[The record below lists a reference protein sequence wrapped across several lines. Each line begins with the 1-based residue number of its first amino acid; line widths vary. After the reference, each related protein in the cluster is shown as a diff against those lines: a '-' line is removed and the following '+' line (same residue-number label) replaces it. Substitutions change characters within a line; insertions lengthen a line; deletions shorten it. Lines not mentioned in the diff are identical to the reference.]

1 MAPDSLPNGFITVPI
16 EDAPPE
22 AEAREGK
29 RALVI
34 DPADYPAAA
43 MAVRDLLA
51 GDERLF
57 ERGGR
62 PVTIAEDERGE
73 MLAHDLSPETVAHRV
88 HAVAAPLLALRLRGQ
103 RVFKPVTLPARV
115 AALYLAL
122 VGEWGLRALVGISTT
137 PGLRDDGSI
146 HARDGYDAEARIY
159 RHRVPRIA
167 VPERPTRSD
176 AEAALLKLRRLLR
189 TFPFADARLDSDGFV
204 ALATPPGNDESAALV
219 ALLTAACRADMP
231 LAPAFCVRAPSIS
244 GAGAGKGLLVRTIV
258 AVATGRAPAVAT
270 AGHDAAETDK
280 RLVGLLLAAHPA
292 TLLDNVN
299 ATDLRSDTL
308 ASVLTEAP
316 CTLRPLGASRLV
328 TLDARPFVAVTG
340 NGLTLTEDLARR
352 FLVCDLE
359 PRTESPEL
367 RRFDGDPVA
376 EALRRRGELLG
387 AALTIWRWG
396 RQMGATLPQGLPVGS
411 FGQWARW
418 VRDPLLALGCRDPA
432 ARIALLKADDPRRR
446 ALIEAFDAWWDNHG
460 DRPVRALDLAEPVRV
475 ALDPHGRGR
484 QYLIRAVARL
494 AGTRVGGF
502 ALEVQRE
509 GPPAKPVMTYRL
521 RRIDGERA

>member
-1 MAPDSLPNGFITVPI
+1 MAPDILPEGFVVVPI

-43 MAVRDLLA
+43 LAVRDILA
-51 GDERLF
+51 EDARLF

-62 PVTIAEDERGE
+62 PVILAEDERGE
-73 MLAHDLSPETVAHRV
+73 MLAHDLSPEVVAHRV
-88 HAVAAPLLALRLRGQ
+88 HAGASPLLSLRLRGQ
-103 RVFKPVTLPARV
+103 RVLKPATLPHRV

-122 VGEWGLRALVGISTT
+122 VGEWGLRPLAGIATT

-146 HARDGYDAEARIY
+146 HARDGYDAGARIY
-159 RHRVPRIA
+159 RHRVPRIV
-167 VPERPTRSD
+167 VPERPMRSD

-189 TFPFADARLDSDGFV
+189 TFPFADACLDGDGFT
-204 ALATPPGNDESAALV
+204 ALATPPGHDETGALV
-219 ALLTAACRADMP
+219 ALLTAICRADLP
-231 LAPAFCVRAPSIS
+231 LAPALCVRAPSVS
-244 GAGAGKGLLVRTIV
+244 GSGAGKGLLVRTIV

-270 AGHDAAETDK
+270 AGHDAAELDK
-280 RLVGLLLAAHPA
+280 RLVGLLLAGHPA
-292 TLLDNVN
+292 VLLDNIN
-299 ATDLRSDTL
+299 GADLRSDTL
-308 ASVLTEAP
+308 ASVVTEAP
-316 CTLRPLGASRLV
+316 CTLRPLGASRLI
-328 TLDARPFVAVTG
+328 TLDARPTLAITG

-352 FLVCDLE
+352 FVVCDLE

-387 AALTIWRWG
+387 AALIIWRWG
-396 RQMGATLPQGLPVGS
+396 RQQADALPQGLPLGS
-411 FGQWARW
+411 FSEWARW
-418 VRDPLLALGCRDPA
+418 CRDPFLALGCRDPA
-432 ARIALLKADDPRRR
+432 ERIALLKADDPRRR
-446 ALIEAFDAWWDNHG
+446 ALIEAFDERWENHG
-460 DRPVRALDLAEPVRV
+460 DRPMRALDLAEPVQA
-475 ALDPHGRGR
+475 ALDPQGRGR

-502 ALEVQRE
+502 ALEVRRE

-521 RRIDGERA
+521 RRTGGGAA